1 LTHLEKEAAGAV
13 PGDLT
18 AARPEDV
25 DRVNLRPTMLDDPC
39 GFVPFI
45 EVYSGKIAL

>member
-25 DRVNLRPTMLDDPC
+25 DRV
-39 GFVPFI
+39 I

>member
-25 DRVNLRPTMLDDPC
+25 DRVN
-39 GFVPFI
+39 PFI